1 MDRREF
7 FVRTGRRALAASALG
22 PRMLSAS
29 VHGPRMPSARPRAPG
44 RSPSASPRGRR
55 VADAGPDAGSL
66 SLFLAGDVMTGRGID
81 QILPRSVDP
90 VLYEPWVK
98 SARTYVE
105 IAEEAGAVLPE
116 DAGYPYVWGDALDE
130 LRARAPDLRLVNL
143 ETAVT
148 DHDEPW
154 PRKGIHYR
162 MHPGNVRVLNV
173 AGLDGVIVANNHVL
187 DWGRPGL
194 RETLET
200 VRSAGV
206 TPVGAGADLEATRAP
221 AVFEGPAGRVLVFAY
236 GSPTAGV
243 FPEWAA
249 GPGQAGVNV
258 LLELGVTGAESVAAQ
273 VGAHRREG
281 DRVVVS
287 IHWGGNWGYDVPT
300 EQRTFARRLIDFGAA
315 DVVFGHSSHHPKG
328 MEVHEGR
335 LILFGAGDFLNDYE
349 GIGGRAEYRGEL
361 TLMYFPRLAPDGS
374 LEALEMTPMRIRDF
388 RLQRPDAEE
397 RAWLAQ
403 RLDRESRKLGASV
416 AEHEEGALRLAW

>member
-7 FVRTGRRALAASALG
+7 FVHASRGALAASALG
-22 PRMLSAS
+22 PGMLGGAPDRPET
-29 VHGPRMPSARPRAPG
+29 PRS
-44 RSPSASPRGRR
+44 STLEDEH
-55 VADAGPDAGSL
+55 ADRAGSAGAAPRPL

-105 IAEEAGAVLPE
+105 IAEAAGASVPE
-116 DAGYPYVWGDALDE
+116 APGYAYVWGDALDE
-130 LRARAPDLRLVNL
+130 LGARAPDLRLVNL

-162 MHPGNVRVLNV
+162 MHPGNVRVLTA
-173 AGLDGVIVANNHVL
+173 AGLDGAILANNHVL

-194 RETLET
+194 DETLET
-200 VRSAGV
+200 LWSAGV
-206 TPVGAGADLEATRAP
+206 TPVGAGEELEASRAP
-221 AVFEGPAGRVLVFAY
+221 AVFDGPSGRVLVFAY

-249 GPGQAGVNV
+249 GPEQAGVNV
-258 LLELGVTGAESVAAQ
+258 LLELGAAGAESVAAQ
-273 VGAHRREG
+273 VAAHRREG

-287 IHWGGNWGYDVPT
+287 VHWGGNWGYEVPA
-300 EQRTFARRLIDFGAA
+300 EQQSFARRLIDFGAA

-328 MEVHEGR
+328 MEVHDGR
-335 LILFGAGDFLNDYE
+335 LIVYGAGDFLNDYE
-349 GIGGRAEYRGEL
+349 GIGGHREYRGEL
-361 TLMYFPRLAPDGS
+361 TLMYFPRLAPDGR

-388 RLQRPDAEE
+388 RLQRADEEE
-397 RAWLAQ
+397 RAWLAT
-403 RLDRESRKLGASV
+403 RLDRESRVFGAAVVEREEALGL
-416 AEHEEGALRLAW
+416 EW